1 MKKEKL
7 DELRNKLISAKNELN
22 DKGRRI
28 KELENT
34 LEVKEYLL
42 LRNLQK
48 ADLTKYKLSEED
60 FISKLLLYRFFADD
74 NETNNIYYSNDFVYQ
89 SNIGEVNNLEYLY
102 TNIENGHEEFV
113 KEDKI
118 DEFENNHIILDT
130 EVGYY
135 KVCSEFI
142 LDMVNTNEEDAV
154 KRIIKKYGKK

>member
-22 DKGRRI
+22 DKGKRI
-28 KELENT
+28 KELEST

-74 NETNNIYYSNDFVYQ
+74 NETNNY
-89 SNIGEVNNLEYLY
+89 
-102 TNIENGHEEFV
+102 
-113 KEDKI
+113 
-118 DEFENNHIILDT
+118 
-130 EVGYY
+130 
-135 KVCSEFI
+135 
-142 LDMVNTNEEDAV
+142 
-154 KRIIKKYGKK
+154 

>member
-7 DELRNKLISAKNELN
+7 DELRNKLTSAKNELN
-22 DKGRRI
+22 DKGKRI

-60 FISKLLLYRFFADD
+60 FISKLLLYRFFVDD
-74 NETNNIYYSNDFVYQ
+74 NETNNINNSNDFVYQ

-154 KRIIKKYGKK
+154 KRIIKKYGKR

>member
-22 DKGRRI
+22 DKGKRI
-28 KELENT
+28 RELENT